1 MNITITT
8 RGYKA
13 PDRLKQ
19 YVTDKINRKG
29 RFYEDVFD
37 VDVILSYEKL
47 TQIAEVKLK
56 TTNKFIIAKEKSED
70 IFKSIDLVIDNVDR
84 QIKRHKEKQREHK
97 NSKITD
103 NLVVN

>member
-1 MNITITT
+1 MNITITA

-19 YVTDKINRKG
+19 YVTDKMNKKG
-29 RFYEDVFD
+29 RFYEGVFD

-56 TTNKFIIAKEKSED
+56 TTNKFMVHIQLIRTFFMN
-70 IFKSIDLVIDNVDR
+70 ISILNIHSVENN
-84 QIKRHKEKQREHK
+84 K
-97 NSKITD
+97 
-103 NLVVN
+103 